1 MELFLVLIPVT
12 LALVVLSVWAFVWS
26 TRNEQFEDLDKQ
38 AWSILFDEADAPEP
52 EPEPEPEPVKNT
64 QTEPEGD
71 KAP

>member
-52 EPEPEPEPVKNT
+52 VKNT